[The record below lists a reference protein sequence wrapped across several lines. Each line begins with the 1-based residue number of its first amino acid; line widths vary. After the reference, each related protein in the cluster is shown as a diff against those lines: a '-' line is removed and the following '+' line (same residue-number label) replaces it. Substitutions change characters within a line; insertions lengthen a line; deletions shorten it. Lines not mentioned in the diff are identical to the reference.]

1 MEQLG
6 RKHGWIPWS
15 AATSAPVENNV
26 HFSSQGQGRP
36 LLLVHGIGSSSHV
49 WRPFLPQL
57 ASDRTIISV
66 DLPGHGQSPKQ
77 QGGATFSGLVE
88 SLEGLLEAKGLN
100 GVDMIGFSLGGRLV
114 LELARRGRA
123 GSVVA
128 LSPGGFWAGWERSYL
143 QWTLLS
149 SVNALRLFEGFLPK
163 LAHNAAT
170 RSALLAQLS
179 ARPWTLDGDEVEREL
194 LSFTS
199 TSSFSALVRDL
210 ATAPMQEG
218 PAAPATAKVTIVW
231 GRHDRLCFPGQA
243 KRAKAAFPGA
253 DFHWF
258 DHSGHYLIWDEPER
272 ALDIMR
278 QGICAASTR

>member
-1 MEQLG
+1 MESRNISSL
-6 RKHGWIPWS
+6 
-15 AATSAPVENNV
+15 ENNV
-26 HFSSQGQGRP
+26 HFSSQGQGKP
-36 LLLVHGIGSSSHV
+36 LLLVHGIGSSSRI
-49 WRPFLPQL
+49 WRPLVAQL

-77 QGGATFSGLVE
+77 QRSATFSGLVA
-88 SLEGLLEAKGLN
+88 SLEDFLEGNGLN
-100 GVDMIGFSLGGRLV
+100 GVDMVGFSLGGRLV

-149 SVNALRLFEGFLPK
+149 SVNALRLFERFVPG
-163 LAHNAAT
+163 LAHNSAT
-170 RSALLAQLS
+170 RSAVLAQLS
-179 ARPWTLDGDEVEREL
+179 ARPWTLSGDEVEAEL

-199 TSSFSALVRDL
+199 TSTFSGLVRDL
-210 ATAPMQEG
+210 AAAPKQEG
-218 PAAPATAKVTIVW
+218 PAAPATSKVTIGW
-231 GRHDRLCFPGQA
+231 GLHDRLCFPLQA

-258 DHSGHYLIWDEPER
+258 NQSGHYLIWDEPDH
-272 ALDIMR
+272 ALDIIR
-278 QGICAASTR
+278 QGIKAATTR